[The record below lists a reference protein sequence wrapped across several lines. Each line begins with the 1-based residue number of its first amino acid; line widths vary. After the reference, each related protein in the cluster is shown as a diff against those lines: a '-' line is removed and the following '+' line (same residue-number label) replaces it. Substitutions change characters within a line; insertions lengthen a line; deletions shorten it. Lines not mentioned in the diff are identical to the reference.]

1 MIPAADQPHRK
12 APFVEGVFYLVRNA
26 KMTLLKNCPLMK
38 EARFQNGTLKK
49 EFPFWELQNCPL
61 MK

>member
-12 APFVEGVFYLVRNA
+12 APDA
-26 KMTLLKNCPLMK
+26 KMALLKNCPLMK

>member
-1 MIPAADQPHRK
+1 MTLRK